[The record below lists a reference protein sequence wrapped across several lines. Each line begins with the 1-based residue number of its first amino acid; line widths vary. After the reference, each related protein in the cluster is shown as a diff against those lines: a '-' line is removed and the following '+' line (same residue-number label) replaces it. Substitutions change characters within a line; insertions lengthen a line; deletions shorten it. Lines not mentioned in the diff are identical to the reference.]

1 MPFETDLDGEA
12 DANRIK
18 FTVNDIGG
26 ETKVVLFGQFD
37 DCDGIRNRH
46 GGIEG
51 LIVDR
56 VRENRPMTGDRLCN
70 QIAATVRA
78 VRGRRMNPPGTP
90 TATGDHEAPVGA
102 ALPECTVVFIA
113 LGDRSGR
120 VGGWRVIGHDK
131 ESTFHSSAAKNGP

>member
-12 DANRIK
+12 DTNGIK

-37 DCDGIRNRH
+37 DRDGVRNRH

-56 VRENRPMTGDRLCN
+56 VSEYRPMPGYRLRN

-78 VRGRRMNPPGTP
+78 VRGGRMNPPGTP
-90 TATGDHEAPVGA
+90 TAPGDHEAPVSA
-102 ALPECTVVFIA
+102 ALPECAVVFIA

-131 ESTFHSSAAKNGP
+131 ESTFQSSDGGNGP